1 MIVGTLGDIVFETS
15 SRYIL
20 TFNNFA
26 QTVSARY
33 ATHERH
39 ATTAL
44 TEFTGIDPESI
55 TFDIIMS
62 AYLGADPAAQ
72 LNVLRE
78 YVRSGTAIS
87 LVLGTTVYGDYRW
100 VKGGALF
107 AVLWLEQR
115 YLQRNAARIS
125 RIIRSD
131 DHDLYS
137 ESIA

>member
-20 TFNNFA
+20 TFNNFV

-44 TEFTGIDPESI
+44 TEFTGIDPEGI

-62 AYLGADPAAQ
+62 SYLGADPAAQ
-72 LNVLRE
+72 LEVLRK
-78 YVRSGTAIS
+78 YVRGGTAVS

-100 VKGGALF
+100 VITGYKVKAEHFSQSSVWNSVTCSVTLQEY
-107 AVLWLEQR
+107 LENHKER
-115 YLQRNAARIS
+115 
-125 RIIRSD
+125 
-131 DHDLYS
+131 
-137 ESIA
+137 

>member
-1 MIVGTLGDIVFETS
+1 MIVGTLGDIVFGTS

-44 TEFTGIDPESI
+44 TEFTGIDPEGI

-62 AYLGADPAAQ
+62 SYLGADPAAQ
-72 LNVLRE
+72 LEVLRE
-78 YVRSGTAIS
+78 YVRGGTAVS

-100 VKGGALF
+100 VITNYKVKADHLSQSSGWNSVTCSVTLQEY
-107 AVLWLEQR
+107 LE
-115 YLQRNAARIS
+115 S
-125 RIIRSD
+125 
-131 DHDLYS
+131 
-137 ESIA
+137 

>member
-55 TFDIIMS
+55 TFDIMLS
-62 AYLGADPAAQ
+62 AYLGVDPAAQ
-72 LNVLRE
+72 LEVLRG
-78 YVRSGTAIS
+78 YVRNGTTVP

-100 VKGGALF
+100 VITDYKVKAEHFSQSSGWNSVTCSVTLQEY
-107 AVLWLEQR
+107 LE
-115 YLQRNAARIS
+115 S
-125 RIIRSD
+125 
-131 DHDLYS
+131 
-137 ESIA
+137 

>member
-20 TFNNFA
+20 TFNNFV

-55 TFDIIMS
+55 TFDVIMS

-100 VKGGALF
+100 VITDYKVKAEHFSQSSGWNSVTCSVTLQEY
-107 AVLWLEQR
+107 LE
-115 YLQRNAARIS
+115 S
-125 RIIRSD
+125 
-131 DHDLYS
+131 
-137 ESIA
+137 

>member
-55 TFDIIMS
+55 TFDIMLS
-62 AYLGADPAAQ
+62 AYLGVDPAAQ
-72 LNVLRE
+72 IEVLRG
-78 YVRSGTAIS
+78 YVRNGTTVP
-87 LVLGTTVYGDYRW
+87 LVLGTTVYGEYRW
-100 VKGGALF
+100 VVTNYKTDPKYFSQSLGWSSITVSVTLK
-107 AVLWLEQR
+107 E
-115 YLQRNAARIS
+115 
-125 RIIRSD
+125 
-131 DHDLYS
+131 YS
-137 ESIA
+137 ET

>member
-87 LVLGTTVYGDYRW
+87 LVLGTTVYGDY
-100 VKGGALF
+100 
-107 AVLWLEQR
+107 WLEQR